1 MAKILIV
8 IIALLAF
15 SAPAIA
21 ASINITASQ
30 NLSLGQNIIYFT
42 IQLDSRLNGTI
53 NVTASPNLQLQ
64 SALINVNEQDFL
76 CSNVSEQNFLCS
88 CQKSQVLN
96 AVSTGQ
102 YIITAILSN
111 SSGQLATNFK
121 SGSIVDMSPPQV
133 TLTSPSG
140 IINTTLVS
148 IYTQT
153 DENSTCKG
161 SFSTDDQSY
170 EQMKIIMSGSGTS
183 HWYST
188 TLPENDYLFYV
199 KCRDSFNNTMPGF
212 ALISFGI
219 DITPPT
225 ITDYAPKYSI
235 PTDYTTLYVSTD
247 EMASCVYNSSNSS
260 AISLSTSDG
269 LNHQALLQGLS
280 EGMHY
285 YTVMCTDIYGNR
297 MAKGYT
303 ISFSVSMPVSAD
315 VDFSSPSP
323 LKAGLYQVTLITS
336 RSVIPTPQLNYN
348 IGGTS
353 GSIEFV
359 GSGSTWKGYLII
371 PPDAGDKVG
380 SFSFSGTDY
389 YGQTGNLITS
399 GKLFLVDTVPPAQP
413 TISAFSNPDG
423 SIGLMIRYD
432 GEALSEFN
440 IYRAGSAGV
449 TLMNF
454 YTNSSNASSF
464 TDRQVSQGKTY
475 YYAVSAVDQAGNEG
489 SFSNEVSA
497 VSMKSDSNSSQ
508 ISPETLKSING
519 AMALADSSIQT
530 VSQRISAISGSSDR
544 DAIEATGILQ
554 DAGDAK
560 TRLQNIYDSLNA
572 LKSSSGDDSDINSEV
587 ARQELA
593 IRSIESSVPL
603 DVKVTEYSPT
613 SVQASGEDIASAISK
628 ASPQNSGDLNYLKN
642 VNAAQSAISQKVSGK
657 LVSAVYET
665 STQYFTF
672 INEKIT
678 ANQQV
683 NDSTLVILI
692 PKSVAEDTSKI
703 DFITAGYSIIQ
714 NDPVVSFP
722 YSSSS
727 SGQSTTIEYVIN
739 GKASESD
746 LSGIKAV
753 LMENQNGSPSPATGN
768 AVAET
773 IKSNAKYIGIIIG
786 MLVLGILAAYY
797 FRMGKQRKDAF
808 SSGSEIDSMID
819 DESGLIGENAPEK
832 DFADTA
838 KESRSAPESQQE
850 SKAYVS
856 PKSIDDVLASL
867 RAIPLED
874 LSDAQKSIVLSKIRR
889 LEEIKAE
896 QAGETAIASEEQQAQ
911 EFEEQ
916 QENVEIGTE
925 PLQLYNGKTVRGLED
940 LRSAL
945 AKMDSDTFN
954 YHVNYEK
961 NDFAI
966 WIKKCLKNRRLAMEM
981 RKARSRQEAFSIVK
995 KALSGRIR

>member
-1 MAKILIV
+1 MRARDNSWIFGILALAL
-8 IIALLAF
+8 ALLIFPVAAF
-15 SAPAIA
+15 GEPLNISISSITSTTADGFYNAGE
-21 ASINITASQ
+21 SINVRVTFSEAVTLAGGTLDVTLDTAKVVSI
-30 NLSLGQNIIYFT
+30 SAFGPSTTADGTYT
-42 IQLDSRLNGTI
+42 IGAGDTSADLDSTGITLNGGTI
-53 NVTASPNLQLQ
+53 KDAANNDVIVALPATTIADGSAIIVDTTAPVISSTSP
-64 SALINVNEQDFL
+64 
-76 CSNVSEQNFLCS
+76 
-88 CQKSQVLN
+88 
-96 AVSTGQ
+96 
-102 YIITAILSN
+102 
-111 SSGQLATNFK
+111 ATNVHIKAGFTV
-121 SGSIVDMSPPQV
+121 GY
-133 TLTSPSG
+133 TLSEAVASG
-140 IINTTLVS
+140 IIKFTSTAGSDIGTTYTYALAVGDLTSGAHSIVEGSLTGISLVDGSTYTVTFDATDAATNAATTVTNTGVV
-148 IYTQT
+148 Y
-153 DENSTCKG
+153 D
-161 SFSTDDQSY
+161 
-170 EQMKIIMSGSGTS
+170 
-183 HWYST
+183 T
-188 TLPENDYLFYV
+188 T
-199 KCRDSFNNTMPGF
+199 
-212 ALISFGI
+212 A
-219 DITPPT
+219 PT
-225 ITDYAPKYSI
+225 ITDYGPEYSI
-235 PTDYTTLYVSTD
+235 PADYTTLYVSTD
-247 EMASCVYNSSNSS
+247 EMASCVYNSSNSTP
-260 AISLSTSDG
+260 ISLSTSNG
-269 LNHQALLQGLS
+269 LNHQVLLQGLS

-297 MAKGYT
+297 MAEGYS
-303 ISFSVSMPVSAD
+303 INFSVSIPVSAD

-323 LKAGLYQVTLITS
+323 LKAGLYQITLITS

-353 GSIEFV
+353 GSIELV

-449 TLMNF
+449 TLMDF

-508 ISPETLKSING
+508 ISPEALKSINR
-519 AMALADSSIQT
+519 AMALAESSIET
-530 VSQRISAISGSSDR
+530 VSQRISAISSSSDR

-692 PKSVAEDTSKI
+692 PKSVAEDTSNI
-703 DFITAGYSIIQ
+703 DFITAGYSVIQ

-722 YSSSS
+722 YSASS
-727 SGQSTTIEYVIN
+727 SGQSTTIEYVIK

-768 AVAET
+768 AVAKT

-808 SSGSEIDSMID
+808 SSGSKIDSMID
-819 DESGLIGENAPEK
+819 DESGLIGENAREK
-832 DFADTA
+832 GFADTA
-838 KESRSAPESQQE
+838 KESRSALESQQE

-856 PKSIDDVLASL
+856 QKSIDDVLASL
-867 RAIPLED
+867 RTMPFEE
-874 LSDAQKSIVLSKIRR
+874 LSEAQRGIVISEIRR

-896 QAGETAIASEEQQAQ
+896 QAG
-911 EFEEQ
+911 
-916 QENVEIGTE
+916 G
-925 PLQLYNGKTVRGLED
+925 
-940 LRSAL
+940 RS
-945 AKMDSDTFN
+945 
-954 YHVNYEK
+954 
-961 NDFAI
+961 
-966 WIKKCLKNRRLAMEM
+966 
-981 RKARSRQEAFSIVK
+981 Q
-995 KALSGRIR
+995 

>member
-15 SAPAIA
+15 SAPATA
-21 ASINITASQ
+21 ASIQITASQ
-30 NLSLGQNIIYFT
+30 NILLGQNTVYFT
-42 IQLDSRLNGTI
+42 LQSVTPLNGTI
-53 NVTASPNLQLQ
+53 SVVTSSNLQPQ
-64 SALINVNEQDFL
+64 SASINVNEQDFS
-76 CSNVSEQNFLCS
+76 CSQGSCS
-88 CQKSQVLN
+88 CQKSQALN

-102 YIITAILSN
+102 CIITAILSN
-111 SSGQLATNFK
+111 SSGQLATDSK
-121 SGSIVDMSPPQV
+121 SGSIVASLDMSPPQV
-133 TLTSPSG
+133 VFTSPSG
-140 IINTTLVS
+140 IINTTLVN

-153 DENSTCKG
+153 DENSTCRG
-161 SFSTDDQSY
+161 SFSTGDQSY
-170 EQMKIIMSGSGTS
+170 EQMGILMSGSGTS
-183 HWYST
+183 HWYNT
-188 TLPENDYLFYV
+188 TLPENDYLFYA

-225 ITDYAPKYSI
+225 ITDYEPKNSI
-235 PTDYTTLYVSTD
+235 PADYTTLYVSTD

-260 AISLSTSDG
+260 PISLSTSDG

-280 EGMHY
+280 EGMQY
-285 YTVMCTDIYGNR
+285 YTVMCTDIYGNK
-297 MAKGYT
+297 MVKGYT

-323 LKAGLYQVTLITS
+323 LKAGLYQVTLTTS

-353 GSIEFV
+353 SSIELV
-359 GSGSTWKGYLII
+359 GSGSTWKGYIII
-371 PPDAGDKVG
+371 PLDEGNSIG

-399 GKLFLVDTVPPAQP
+399 GKLFLVDTVPPPQP
-413 TISAFSNPDG
+413 IISAFSNSDG

-454 YTNSSNASSF
+454 YTNSSNSSSF

-475 YYAVSAVDQAGNEG
+475 YYTVSAVDQAGNEG
-489 SFSNEVSA
+489 SFSNEAYA
-497 VSMKSDSNSSQ
+497 VSMKSSSGSNQ
-508 ISPETLKSING
+508 ISPEALKSING
-519 AMALADSSIQT
+519 AMALADSSMQT

-560 TRLQNIYDSLNA
+560 TRLQNIYSSLND

-692 PKSVAEDTSKI
+692 PKTVAEDTSKI

-722 YSSSS
+722 YSASS

-768 AVAET
+768 AVAEI
-773 IKSNAKYIGIIIG
+773 IKSNAKYIGIII
-786 MLVLGILAAYY
+786 
-797 FRMGKQRKDAF
+797 
-808 SSGSEIDSMID
+808 
-819 DESGLIGENAPEK
+819 
-832 DFADTA
+832 
-838 KESRSAPESQQE
+838 
-850 SKAYVS
+850 
-856 PKSIDDVLASL
+856 
-867 RAIPLED
+867 
-874 LSDAQKSIVLSKIRR
+874 
-889 LEEIKAE
+889 
-896 QAGETAIASEEQQAQ
+896 
-911 EFEEQ
+911 
-916 QENVEIGTE
+916 
-925 PLQLYNGKTVRGLED
+925 
-940 LRSAL
+940 
-945 AKMDSDTFN
+945 
-954 YHVNYEK
+954 
-961 NDFAI
+961 
-966 WIKKCLKNRRLAMEM
+966 
-981 RKARSRQEAFSIVK
+981 
-995 KALSGRIR
+995 